1 MAASIYDCTWK
12 LVESYFNEN
21 KGQQLVKHLIDS
33 YNDFVLRKIDNILE
47 GFNPIEIHHQYMPE
61 NNSFKYTLSIEV
73 KNPTLAKPMIYEKD
87 GCTKIMTP
95 TDARNRNVT
104 YAAPLTVDLIIKT
117 KTFESTTNEYIEE
130 DKRINNV
137 NLGKIPIMVNSR
149 YCVLSTC
156 SNLIQ
161 DDECRYDYGG
171 YFIINGN
178 EKVIISQDRI
188 AENKTYVFLNNKVST
203 YSHVAEIRSVTEN
216 RFSVPKTTSIKLSSK
231 ANQFGRYIRGVVHH
245 IKHDIPIFVLFR
257 ALGIESDQKIIS
269 YIVRPNDPNYESIA
283 QELTGSIEE
292 ANAITTTR
300 EAREY
305 MLKFMNVNG
314 HPKELMVSKD
324 YRFGV
329 LVGVLEKEF
338 LPHSG
343 MDLDKKAIYLGFMV
357 NKLLSCYMGIMP
369 FDDRDSYINKRVDTP
384 GILLANLMRQYYGKV
399 VKDMRNM
406 VQKDINGG
414 SWKATNKFINVI
426 TKVNVAKIVK
436 STIIEAGLKYGLAT
450 GNWGIKTSKTKQGV
464 AQVLNRMTYSATISH
479 LRRINTPIEKT
490 GKLVQPRKLHAT
502 QWGII
507 CPSETPEGVS
517 VGLVKNLAVMSN
529 ITISSNSCYLRELLN
544 GTNIIP
550 YRKSD
555 PSFLDEG
562 SKVFVNGDLIG
573 VAPEPSKLIRLVR
586 SWKRAGII
594 NTQSGIFWN
603 IIRNEIWI
611 STDGGRCT
619 RPLYVVEQCNQQ
631 ALRPEIIDNILCGK
645 VKWNDLIINGII
657 EYLDVEECNN
667 AIIAIKSGD
676 LLKGFKGSTY
686 PITYTHMEID
696 PSLILGVLA
705 GSIPF
710 SNHNQAPRNTYQCL
724 WKEEP
729 VLLANGEWKKIE
741 HIDVGD
747 EVVTFNPEN
756 MYPSITKV
764 INQYVRPTDKVIYK
778 LTTITGREITVTD
791 DHKFMTNKGWM
802 KAYDIDC
809 NISVGIQITQSYT
822 SNVKMTTSTRDII
835 QARVAGYMQSG
846 KCKVLTENCPVPY
859 IHINFESFFDAQQ
872 FENDVVYLGFK
883 KASIQSETYYVNSN
897 PSKTWFTRHDNDLME
912 WYIGYNV
919 SFENKAILYEY
930 LAAYITGYGA
940 TPLFGKV
947 TLPETLDLD
956 VIKQVFGKSEFVV
969 DIEDY
974 ANKLGY
980 RYSVANSTSA
990 ALLTEY
996 KRLLPRY
1003 SMTYTEFY
1011 NSVELIGMTM
1021 FIPVAHKQ
1029 ISENVMIAD
1038 ITVASSNHS
1047 FIGGQGFCVH
1057 NSAMGKQ
1064 AVGIYTSN
1072 FRRRFDTMG
1081 HILNYP
1087 QAPLVQ
1093 TKVSKLI
1100 NGDKLPCGMNV
1111 IVAIATWT
1119 GYNQEDSIIMNKS
1132 AVDRGM
1138 FVSTYYRTYKDQNTK
1153 NHSTGE
1159 EEFYCKPDEENT
1171 KGIKPYN
1178 YSKLAEDGF
1187 IPENTHVEAGDVIIG
1202 KCMPQK
1208 NGQSIVN
1215 KDASIALKNNEV
1227 GFIDKNCYNDNLFTN
1242 INGDGYTFAKVRVRS
1257 DRIPQIGDKASS
1269 RMGQK
1274 GTIGMLY
1281 NQCDMPFSQ
1290 SGISPDI
1297 IINPHAIPSRMT
1309 IGQLMECLM
1318 GKACA
1323 ALGTM
1328 GDGTPFTELSMEE
1341 ISKVLDRCGIERYGN
1356 EVLYNSRTGE
1366 QMACDI
1372 FMGPTYY
1379 QRLKHMTCDKI
1390 HCSDPSHDV
1399 LTTRGWIPIPQ
1410 VTKEDKVATLQDGEL
1425 VYEHPIDVLHF
1436 PNYKG
1441 KMYRIKN
1448 QNIDLNVTAN
1458 HRMYV
1463 SFQKQ
1468 HNYKQYWT
1476 PYSLVPAEQI
1486 MGKHVKYQ
1494 KNAEWAAPDYQF
1506 ILESVYHKHGRGE
1519 AKALDMDSWLTFFG
1533 IWITEGW
1540 ANKQHRRREDNV
1552 VQICQCKPR
1561 IRAVVFDALKKMG
1574 YNYTTRANKITVV
1587 NKQLY
1592 TYLRPLSVG
1601 APNKSLPSWVWEL
1614 STNQARKLIHAMCLG
1629 DGTWSKNGCQIY
1641 YTSSKI
1647 LANDFMRLCL
1657 HAGWSSNETVHIP
1670 KGQNTYIQG
1679 RAIVNKHDIFR
1690 LSVVKHKNNP
1700 SVNHGHQEVQEEE
1713 IYDYEGSVYCLQV
1726 PGEVFYVRRNGKP
1739 VWTGNSRAANGP
1751 VVLLTRQP
1759 AEGRARDGGLRLGE
1773 MEVECCWSH
1782 GSMQFLKERT
1792 MDNSDNY
1799 RTFICKKC
1807 GQMANVNPAKNVYSC
1822 VKCNNNTHFAEIRIP
1837 YASKLLFQEVQTM
1850 SIATKFIV

>member
-12 LVESYFNEN
+12 LVEAYFNEN

-47 GFNPIEIHHQYMPE
+47 GFNPIEIHHQYIPE
-61 NNSFKYTLSIEV
+61 KNAFKYTLSIEV

-87 GCTKIMTP
+87 GSTKIMTP

-117 KTFESTTNEYIEE
+117 KTFDSTINEVIEE

-216 RFSVPKTTSIKLSSK
+216 RFSVPKTTSIKLSAK
-231 ANQFGRYIRGVVHH
+231 ANQFGRYIRVVVHH
-245 IKHDIPIFVLFR
+245 IKHDIPLFVLFR
-257 ALGIESDQKIIS
+257 ALGIESDKKIIS

-283 QELTGSIEE
+283 QELMGSIEE

-305 MLKFMNVNG
+305 LLKFMNVNG
-314 HPKELMVSKD
+314 HPKELMASKD

-529 ITISSNSCYLRELLN
+529 ITISSNSCYLRELLG

-550 YRKSD
+550 YRKND

-594 NTQSGIFWN
+594 NPQSGIFWN

-619 RPLYVVEQCNQQ
+619 RPLYVVEHGNQL
-631 ALRPEIIDNILCGK
+631 ALSSETLESILHDK
-645 VKWNDLIINGII
+645 AKWNDLVMNGVI

-667 AIIAIKSGD
+667 AIIAMKTGD
-676 LLKGFKGSTY
+676 LLKGFKGSAY
-686 PITYTHMEID
+686 PISYTHMEID

-724 WKEEP
+724 WEEEP
-729 VLLANGEWKKIE
+729 VLLASGEWKQIK
-741 HIDVGD
+741 HVDVGD
-747 EVVTFNPEN
+747 DVITFDPVT

-764 INQYVRPTDKVIYK
+764 VNQYVRPTEKVIYK
-778 LTTITGREITVTD
+778 LRTITGREITVTE

-809 NISVGIQITQSYT
+809 KISVGIQITP
-822 SNVKMTTSTRDII
+822 VMTPATSTSAPTHEIL
-835 QARVAGYMQSG
+835 QARIAGYMQSG
-846 KCKVLTENCPVPY
+846 KCKVLEENTPIPY
-859 IHINFESFFDAQQ
+859 LHIDFESFFDAQQ
-872 FENDVVYLGFK
+872 FENDLVYLGFK
-883 KASIQSETYYVNSN
+883 KGAIQNETYYINN
-897 PSKTWFTRHDNDLME
+897 MPTKAWFTRHGEDLME
-912 WYIGYNV
+912 WYMGYNP
-919 SFENKAILYEY
+919 SFENIAVLDEY
-930 LAAYITGYGA
+930 LAGYITGHGG

-947 TLPETLDLD
+947 TLPETLDLE
-956 VIKQVFGKSEFVV
+956 VIKRIFGKAAYVV
-969 DIEDY
+969 DVDEY

-980 RYSVANSTSA
+980 RYSVSKSTSA
-990 ALLTEY
+990 ALMAEY
-996 KRLLPRY
+996 KRLLPGY
-1003 SMTYTEFY
+1003 SMTYAEFY
-1011 NSVELIGMTM
+1011 NCVEIIGMTM
-1021 FIPVAHKQ
+1021 FIPIAYKQ
-1029 ISENVMIAD
+1029 ICQNVMIAD

-1072 FRRRFDTMG
+1072 YRRRFDTMG

-1100 NGDKLPCGMNV
+1100 NGNKLPCGMNV

-1159 EEFYCKPDEENT
+1159 EEFYCKPDGETT
-1171 KGIKPYN
+1171 KGLKPYN
-1178 YSKLAEDGF
+1178 YSKLADDGF

-1290 SGISPDI
+1290 SGMVPDI

-1328 GDGTPFTELSMEE
+1328 GDGTPFTDLSMEE

-1356 EVLYNSRTGE
+1356 EILYNSRTGE

-1379 QRLKHMTCDKI
+1379 QRLKHMVCDKI
-1390 HCSDPSHDV
+1390 HCSSADHDV
-1399 LTTRGWIPIPQ
+1399 LTTRGWVPIPE
-1410 VTKEDKVATLQDGEL
+1410 VTKEDKVATLQDGKL
-1425 VYEHPIDVLHF
+1425 VYDHPIEVLHF

-1441 KMYRIKN
+1441 KMYHIKN

-1463 SFQKQ
+1463 SFQTTRKRI
-1468 HNYKQYWT
+1468 WT
-1476 PYSLVPAEQI
+1476 PYQLVPAEKI
-1486 MGKHVKYQ
+1486 VGKHLKY
-1494 KNAEWAAPDYQF
+1494 KKDAEWAAPEYVF
-1506 ILESVYHKHGRGE
+1506 SGINGTPV
-1519 AKALDMDSWLTFFG
+1519 ADMDAWLTLFG
-1533 IWITEGW
+1533 IWIAEGC
-1540 ANKQHRRREDNV
+1540 AAKNSNAIQVCVHKQRVKDV
-1552 VQICQCKPR
+1552 LYA
-1561 IRAVVFDALKKMG
+1561 AVEKLG
-1574 YNYTTRANKITVV
+1574 YPYKVNRDVLIVT
-1587 NKQLY
+1587 NKQLFDY
-1592 TYLRPLSVG
+1592 FRPLSVG

-1614 STNQARKLIHAMCLG
+1614 SQEQARKLIHAMCLG
-1629 DGTWSKNGCQIY
+1629 DGHFNKKTSVTWYS
-1641 YTSSKI
+1641 TSSTK
-1647 LANDFMRLCL
+1647 LADDFSRLCL
-1657 HAGWSSNETVHIP
+1657 HAGWS
-1670 KGQNTYIQG
+1670 G
-1679 RAIVNKHDIFR
+1679 NKHLHIAAGTNEVVIRGKKVVNNYDIWR
-1690 LSVVKHKNNP
+1690 IPVIKHKNRP
-1700 SVNHGHQEVQEEE
+1700 AVNHGHHKQQEVQEEKL
-1713 IYDYEGSVYCLQV
+1713 YDYEGSVYCLQV

-1773 MEVECCWSH
+1773 MEIECAWSH

-1807 GQMANVNPAKNVYSC
+1807 GQMANVNPTKNIYNC
-1822 VKCNNNTHFAEIRIP
+1822 VKCNNNTNFAEIRIP
-1837 YASKLLFQEVQTM
+1837 YACKLLFQEVQTM

>member
-1 MAASIYDCTWK
+1 MAIYNSLMAAIYDCTWK

-21 KGQQLVKHLIDS
+21 KGQQLVKHLVDS

-47 GFNPIEIHHQYMPE
+47 GFNPIEIHHQFIPDR
-61 NNSFKYTLSIEV
+61 NCFKYTLSIEV
-73 KNPTLAKPMIYEKD
+73 KNPTLSKPMIYEKD
-87 GCTKIMTP
+87 GSTKIMTP

-104 YAAPLTVDLIIKT
+104 YAAPLTIDLVIKT
-117 KTFESTTNEYIEE
+117 KTFDSTTGEVIEE

-149 YCVLSTC
+149 YCVLNTC

-188 AENKTYVFLNNKVST
+188 AENKSYVFLNNKVST

-216 RFSVPKTTSIKLSSK
+216 KFSVPKTTSIKLSAK
-231 ANQFGRYIRGVVHH
+231 ANQFGRYIRVVVHH
-245 IKHDIPIFVLFR
+245 IKHDIPLFVLFR
-257 ALGIESDQKIIS
+257 ALGIESDKKIIS
-269 YIVRPNDPNYESIA
+269 YIVRPNDPNYETIA
-283 QELTGSIEE
+283 QELMGSIEE
-292 ANAITTTR
+292 ANAITNTR

-305 MLKFMNVNG
+305 LLKFMNVNG
-314 HPKELMVSKD
+314 HPKELMVNKD

-329 LVGVLEKEF
+329 LVNVLEKEF

-343 MDLDKKAIYLGFMV
+343 PELDKKAIYLGFMV
-357 NKLLSCYMGIMP
+357 NKLLSCYLGILP

-464 AQVLNRMTYSATISH
+464 AQVLNRLTYSATISH

-562 SKVFVNGDLIG
+562 SWVFVNGDLIG

-586 SWKRAGII
+586 SWKRTGTI
-594 NTQSGIFWN
+594 NPQSGIFWN

-619 RPLYVVEQCNQQ
+619 RPLYVVDQPSNQL
-631 ALRPEIIDNILCGK
+631 ALSEEIQNGIIHGTI
-645 VKWNDLIINGII
+645 KWNDLVINGAI

-667 AIIAIKSGD
+667 AIIAMKTTD
-676 LLKGFKGSTY
+676 LLKGFKGSSY
-686 PITYTHMEID
+686 PIGYTHLEID

-724 WKEEP
+724 WEEEP
-729 VLLANGEWKKIE
+729 VLMANGSWKKIK
-741 HIDVGD
+741 DVTVGE
-747 EVVTFNPEN
+747 EVITFDPST

-764 INQYVRPTDKVIYK
+764 INQYVRPTEKVIYQIY
-778 LTTITGREITVTD
+778 TITGRVITVTE
-791 DHKFMTNKGWM
+791 DHKFMTDKGWM
-802 KAYDIDC
+802 PASDLDC
-809 NISVGIQITQSYT
+809 KVAVGIQITPARSFSYEVYP
-822 SNVKMTTSTRDII
+822 SFSTRDII
-835 QARVAGYMQSG
+835 AARIAGYLQSG
-846 KCKVLTENCPVPY
+846 KSKIIEDTY
-859 IHINFESFFDAQQ
+859 IHIDFETYFDAQQ
-872 FENDVVYLGFK
+872 FEDDIKYMGFA
-883 KASIQSETYYVNSN
+883 KAGIQYETYYVNNS
-897 PSKTWFTRHDNDLME
+897 PTKAWYVHHGHDLLEWF
-912 WYIGYNV
+912 ISYNT
-919 SFENKAILYEY
+919 SFDSPAVAHEY
-930 LAAYITGYGA
+930 LAAYITGQGA
-940 TPLFGKV
+940 SPLFGKV
-947 TLPETLDLD
+947 SITQRIDLD
-956 VIKQVFGKSEFVV
+956 VIETIFGKRSYMLDVE
-969 DIEDY
+969 EY
-974 ANKLGY
+974 AEKLGY
-980 RYSVANSTSA
+980 RYSITKSTDA
-990 ALLTEY
+990 AIMTEY
-996 KRLLPRY
+996 KRLLPMH
-1003 SMTYTEFY
+1003 SMPYDQFY
-1011 NSVELIGMTM
+1011 NMVKVVGMTM
-1021 FIPVAHKQ
+1021 FVPVAYKR
-1029 ISENVMIAD
+1029 ISDNVKIAD
-1038 ITVASSNHS
+1038 ITVESDNHS

-1119 GYNQEDSIIMNKS
+1119 GYNQEDSVIINKS

-1138 FVSTYYRTYKDQNTK
+1138 FISTYYRTYKDQNTK

-1159 EEFYCKPDEENT
+1159 EEYYCKPGEDT
-1171 KGIKPYN
+1171 KGLKPYN
-1178 YSKLAEDGF
+1178 YSKLGDDGF

-1208 NGQSIVN
+1208 NGQNIIN

-1242 INGDGYTFAKVRVRS
+1242 INGDGYTFAKVRVRA
-1257 DRIPQIGDKASS
+1257 DRTPQIGDKVSS

-1290 SGISPDI
+1290 SGIVPDI

-1323 ALGTM
+1323 SLGTM

-1341 ISKVLDRCGIERYGN
+1341 ISKVLDRCRLERYGN
-1356 EVLYNSRTGE
+1356 EILYNSRTGE

-1379 QRLKHMTCDKI
+1379 QRLKHMTSDKV
-1390 HCSDPSHDV
+1390 HCTRGDHDV
-1399 LTTRGWIPIPQ
+1399 LTTRGWVPIPE
-1410 VTKEDKVATLQDGEL
+1410 VTKEDKVATLQDGKL
-1425 VYEHPIDVLHF
+1425 VYDHPIDVLHF

-1448 QNIDLNVTAN
+1448 ANIDLDVTLN

-1468 HNYKQYWT
+1468 QNYKQYWT
-1476 PYSLVPAEQI
+1476 PYELVPAEQI
-1486 MGKHVKYQ
+1486 VGKHLKYK
-1494 KNAEWAAPDYQF
+1494 KNADWVTPDYVFSGIDGTQ
-1506 ILESVYHKHGRGE
+1506 V
-1519 AKALDMDSWLTFFG
+1519 ADMDSWITLFG
-1533 IWITEGW
+1533 IWIAEGCVDKKG
-1540 ANKQHRRREDNV
+1540 NSI
-1552 VQICQCKPR
+1552 QICVHKQRVKDTLYDAVTKLGYTYR
-1561 IRAVVFDALKKMG
+1561 I
-1574 YNYTTRANKITVV
+1574 YNNVMNITDREL
-1587 NKQLY
+1587 NR
-1592 TYLRPLSVG
+1592 YLRPLSVG
-1601 APNKSLPSWVWEL
+1601 APNKTLPDWVWQL
-1614 STNQARKLIHAMCLG
+1614 SQEQARKLIHAMCLG
-1629 DGTWSKNGCQIY
+1629 DGHFRPNSTVVWYS
-1641 YTSSKI
+1641 TSSTK
-1647 LANDFMRLCL
+1647 LADDFSRLCL
-1657 HAGWSSNETVHIP
+1657 HAGWS
-1670 KGQNTYIQG
+1670 G
-1679 RAIVNKHDIFR
+1679 NKHLHIAAGKNEVEIRGKKVVNNYDIWKIAVIK
-1690 LSVVKHKNNP
+1690 SKNNP
-1700 SVNHGHQEVQEEE
+1700 SVNHGHHKSQEVQKEEV
-1713 IYDYEGSVYCLQV
+1713 YDYEGAVYCLQV

-1739 VWTGNSRAANGP
+1739 VWTGNSRNSNGP

-1773 MEVECCWSH
+1773 MEVECCWSS
-1782 GSMQFLKERT
+1782 GTMQFLKERT

-1807 GQMANVNPAKNVYSC
+1807 GQMATVNPEKNIYNC
-1822 VKCNNNTHFAEIRIP
+1822 AKCNNNTHFSEIRIP
-1837 YASKLLFQEVQTM
+1837 YACKLLFQEVQTM